1 MASVITTITKR
12 PVIGTFLLLSFF
24 TFCHTQK
31 ASSTPPSDSQEQ
43 LEGQQEDLERLTI
56 GSIIIDGLESL
67 PEDTILSKVPY
78 HVGETFD
85 PKRSNSCI
93 RQIYDLGYFRNITLS
108 LKKASAT
115 TSTLYITLEE
125 KTPLKEVVFKGNKN
139 LKEKDILKKIAFD
152 KVAAIE
158 QEDLKKYIKSLQ
170 ELYAEKGF
178 HFVEIKGDIEEKD
191 GKAIVTFT
199 IKEGI
204 QAHVQKVRFKGN
216 TSFNGKVLRSLLFT
230 RENWIFGFL
239 DKSGFY
245 MPLAVEQ
252 DRLTIENF
260 YQSNG
265 YLEAKVTDTLVQFDK
280 AKRNITITFV
290 IEEGDKYTISSVSA
304 PGNDVLNEDQLK
316 GTVPVREGQLY
327 SKELLRVAIER
338 LRLAWGQHGYIY
350 ADIQPAIEPNKE
362 EKTVAV
368 TFYSEP
374 GNKIFL
380 NKINIAGNEKTKDK
394 VVRRQMVVEEGD
406 MLTTA
411 GLEISKN
418 KINQLGY
425 FDLKEGVNWKLTRIN
440 DETADIDMFLKEI
453 KTGRF
458 EFRANYGGTPGKI
471 ESTASGLSVQ
481 LTALER
487 NLFGSGIY
495 AELMGRMGS
504 DEMLYNLSILQPW
517 FCDRPIYL
525 GCDNYYSSSVYEEIK
540 KVTTPIDERRMG
552 GSVKTGF
559 MWQGKIDT
567 AVRFSAGFEV
577 LHNTRP
583 VADISGNTEA
593 QIQYQ
598 AILTER
604 FRTSKFFYVE
614 NKLEQDTRN
623 HNLHITDG
631 HYYSLTNKIGFP
643 ALGENVAFYKID
655 ADLHWYTPIIG
666 QNSLVLHLHGYL
678 GIVTP
683 LGNNRIPFRDLYNI
697 GGQASVRA
705 WKFGQIGP
713 MFTVTE
719 AQNESWLGEPIG
731 AQKAF
736 FCNVELIFPL
746 TDDFTYKGVL
756 FYDGGAGWDT
766 PSKGV
771 ISPEYLVNNSFDF
784 RQCIGVGLKLLKP
797 QPMRVDWGFKLDRRT
812 GETSSEVNFS
822 TYYDF

>member
-1 MASVITTITKR
+1 MASVITTISKR
-12 PVIGTFLLLSFF
+12 QAIGTLVLLSLFQ
-24 TFCHTQK
+24 FCHSQT
-31 ASSTPPSDSQEQ
+31 ASSTSSTNEPQEQ
-43 LEGQQEDLERLTI
+43 HDDQEELENLVI
-56 GSIIIDGLESL
+56 GEIEIDGLESL
-67 PEDTILSKVPY
+67 PPDTILSKVPY
-78 HVGETFD
+78 HKGKVFD
-85 PKRSNSCI
+85 PQLSNNCI
-93 RQIYDLGYFRNITLS
+93 KQIYELGYFRNITLS
-108 LKKASAT
+108 LKKASPT
-115 TSTLYITLEE
+115 TTTLFITLEE
-125 KTPLKEVVFKGNKN
+125 KTPLKEVVFKGNKH

-158 QEDLKKYIKSLQ
+158 DADLKKYIKTLQ

-178 HFVEIKGDIEEKD
+178 HFAQITGAIEEKD
-191 GKAIVTFT
+191 GKATVTFT

-216 TSFNGKVLRSLLFT
+216 KTFNDKVLRALLFT
-230 RENWIFGFL
+230 RENWLFGFL

-252 DRLTIENF
+252 DRYTIENY

-265 YLEAKVTDTLVQFDK
+265 YLEAKVTDTLIQFDK
-280 AKRNITITFV
+280 AKKNITVTFV
-290 IEEGDKYTISSVSA
+290 IEEGERYVISSVSA
-304 PGNDVLNEDQLK
+304 PGNDVLTEEQLK
-316 GTVPVREGQLY
+316 GTIPVRQGQLY
-327 SKELLRVAIER
+327 SKELLRMAIER

-350 ADIQPAIEPNKE
+350 ADIQPAIEPNQTE
-362 EKTVAV
+362 RTVAV

-411 GLEISKN
+411 GLEISKS
-418 KINQLGY
+418 KINQLGF

-440 DETADIDMFLKEI
+440 DETADIDMLLKEI

-495 AELMGRMGS
+495 AELMGRMGA

-525 GCDNYYSSSVYEEIK
+525 GCDNYYSSSTYEEIK
-540 KVTTPIDERRMG
+540 KVKESINEHRMG

-567 AVRFSAGFEV
+567 AVRFAAGFEV

-583 VADISGNTEA
+583 VASIPGSPEA
-593 QIQYQ
+593 QLEYQY
-598 AILTER
+598 ILSER
-604 FRTSKFFYVE
+604 FRTSKFFYIE

-623 HNLHITDG
+623 HNMHISDG

-643 ALGENVAFYKID
+643 ALGENVGFYKLD

-666 QNSLVLHLHGYL
+666 QNTLVLHLHGYL

-713 MFTVTE
+713 MFTIP
-719 AQNESWLGEPIG
+719 ESQDETWLGEPIG

-736 FCNVELIFPL
+736 FCNAELIFPL
-746 TDDFTYKGVL
+746 TDDFTYKAAL

-766 PSKGV
+766 PTKGV
-771 ISPEYLVNNSFDF
+771 ISADHIINNSFDY
-784 RQCIGVGLKLLKP
+784 RQCIGIGLRLLKP

-812 GETSSEVNFS
+812 GESSNEVNFS

>member
-1 MASVITTITKR
+1 M
-12 PVIGTFLLLSFF
+12 IGALVLLSLFP
-24 TFCHTQK
+24 FCHTQT
-31 ASSTPPSDSQEQ
+31 ASSLSSDDPQEQ
-43 LEGQQEDLERLTI
+43 RVEEQENLENLTI
-56 GSIIIDGLESL
+56 AAIKIDGLESL

-78 HVGETFD
+78 HKGKTFD
-85 PKRSNSCI
+85 PKLSNNCI
-93 RQIYDLGYFRNITLS
+93 KQIYDLGFFKNITLS
-108 LKKASAT
+108 LKKESPS

-125 KTPLKEVVFKGNKN
+125 KTPLKEVLFVGNKH

-158 QEDLKKYIKSLQ
+158 EADLKKYIKTLQ

-178 HFVEIKGDIEEKD
+178 HFAQISGGIQEKD
-191 GKAIVTFT
+191 NKATVTFT

-216 TSFNGKVLRSLLFT
+216 KNFNDKVLRALLFT
-230 RENWIFGFL
+230 RENWLFAFL

-252 DRLTIENF
+252 DRYTIENY

-265 YLEAKVTDTLVQFDK
+265 YLEAKVTDTLIQFDK
-280 AKRNITITFV
+280 AKKNITVTFV
-290 IEEGDKYTISSVSA
+290 IEEGDKYSITSVSA
-304 PGNDVLNEDQLK
+304 PGNDVLTEEQLK
-316 GTVPVREGQLY
+316 GTIPVRAGQLY

-350 ADIQPAIEPNKE
+350 ADIQPAVEPNPA
-362 EKTVAV
+362 EKTVAI

-394 VVRRQMVVEEGD
+394 VVRRQMIVEEGD

-418 KINQLGY
+418 KINQLGF

-525 GCDNYYSSSVYEEIK
+525 GCDNYYSSSTYEEIK
-540 KVTTPIDERRMG
+540 KVTKPIDERRMG
-552 GSVKTGF
+552 GSVKSGF
-559 MWQGKIDT
+559 MWQGKADT
-567 AVRFSAGFEV
+567 AVRFAAGFEV
-577 LHNTRP
+577 FHNTKP
-583 VADISGNTEA
+583 VASIAGNLEA
-593 QIQYQ
+593 QVEYQ
-598 AILTER
+598 LILSER
-604 FRTSKFFYVE
+604 FKTSKFFYIE

-623 HNLHITDG
+623 HNLHISDG
-631 HYYSLTNKIGFP
+631 HYYSLTNKVGFP

-655 ADLHWYTPIIG
+655 ADLHWYTSIIG

-713 MFTVTE
+713 MFITNDL
-719 AQNESWLGEPIG
+719 QGEEQTGSPIG

-736 FCNVELIFPL
+736 FCNAELIFPL
-746 TDDFTYKGVL
+746 TDDFSYKAVV

-766 PSKGV
+766 PAKGV
-771 ISPEYLVNNSFDF
+771 VSDARIINNSFDY
-784 RQCIGVGLKLLKP
+784 RQCIGIGLKMLKP

-812 GETSSEVNFS
+812 GESSSEVNFS